1 MSAVLPDAR
10 VNKNLQGTGI
20 RATVQRLGGYLA
32 GMIMPNIG
40 AFIA

>member
-1 MSAVLPDAR
+1 MVTETQSLKHREGGGAKAR
-10 VNKNLQGTGI
+10 I
-20 RATVQRLGGYLA
+20 QRLGGYLA